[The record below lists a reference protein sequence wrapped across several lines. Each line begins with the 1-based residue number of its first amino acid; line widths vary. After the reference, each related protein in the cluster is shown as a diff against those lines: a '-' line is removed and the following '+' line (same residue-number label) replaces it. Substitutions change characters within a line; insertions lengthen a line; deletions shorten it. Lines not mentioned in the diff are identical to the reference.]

1 MPAQLQSW
9 AILLLLQSAVLQGVD
24 ELFQLASKAC
34 GSRVLA
40 LNAKSPCTVYY
51 SWHDSR
57 AALNEFKCKQNAC
70 MHGSSYQQWRLF
82 GFVTVHWEETECKG
96 QTQLVSAENRQACL
110 LRQRKAHIRQQ
121 KLEMMCFAALLS

>member
-1 MPAQLQSW
+1 
-9 AILLLLQSAVLQGVD
+9 
-24 ELFQLASKAC
+24 
-34 GSRVLA
+34 
-40 LNAKSPCTVYY
+40 
-51 SWHDSR
+51 
-57 AALNEFKCKQNAC
+57 

-82 GFVTVHWEETECKG
+82 DFVTVRWEETECKG